1 MKQNKQTLAVEHVEW
16 IRSNFNWVWNNMV
29 EDFAPFD
36 VAMASLTEDI
46 YTMDSRVRI
55 ANLWTGIEGLLK
67 PPERRLSANL
77 ISRMTKILDTP
88 SKKRIV
94 KLWHK
99 YRCKSVHGVKI
110 EGDLD
115 KVADEIYALFCSLI
129 KHFIESR
136 IIPTSD
142 VLDTMFPVIE
152 TEYTCPHCKKEIR

>member
-1 MKQNKQTLAVEHVEW
+1 MYQSFAFSKEQLTPEYDKSPQ
-16 IRSNFNWVWNNMV
+16 RDSNPRPP
-29 EDFAPFD
+29 DYKSGALP
-36 VAMASLTEDI
+36 TE
-46 YTMDSRVRI
+46 
-55 ANLWTGIEGLLK
+55 LW
-67 PPERRLSANL
+67 R
-77 ISRMTKILDTP
+77 
-88 SKKRIV
+88 
-94 KLWHK
+94 HK

-129 KHFIESR
+129 KHFIENR